1 MKISKTIKKIAAL
14 GTGLS
19 MVGATMLSAMAA
31 ADLATYPAP
40 FVKDGVFDALIV
52 VGESAAT
59 QDVLGAIDIATSL
72 QYSSKTTSSVATGT
86 AATISLSGE
95 NKKIEKSSNKLEI
108 NETASGITS
117 SVTKSD
123 LATALA
129 DGSIN
134 NEHGTFDYTQT
145 LYLPTLGRI
154 EYTMDPDD
162 DDNMA
167 KPYFLIPSG
176 ATVYRYK
183 LTFTPALKSDHST
196 ASPGNFLEDIRNK
209 KINLLGQEYT
219 ILKANHPAGNQTTL
233 TLMGGAVSD
242 ILEEGAS
249 KTYTIGG
256 KDYDV
261 SLDFVSTSETKFT
274 VNGEATNALQEGDT
288 FTLADDTELGVVDI
302 LAQEFA
308 GGLRKVDFSL
318 GANKIK
324 IDDSNT
330 GNQTWGATV
339 TIGKEDMSQV
349 KADIVVSVDGGTVHG
364 SDVSISSIE
373 VNYTAGSDLYLEAGK
388 LASEVADDKENQKGN
403 FFTNG
408 FDYKFEGLQIG
419 KTEDIKF
426 VPSGSNNV
434 KVEFT
439 NKNGVKYNEDIF
451 GRTASGTYNLGRY
464 TGSEM
469 RKLATNETDN
479 IEKNHYFVV
488 SKNEYS
494 RIMQFKSVTPG
505 SSTTDSAGTVT
516 VKDLGSGDSIDISYA
531 SLTGSLQLDGNTYR
545 VNLSAD
551 GTSATLNID
560 FNGDGDLSDF
570 ALPELWTQYGANI
583 TLTPSNQ
590 TDGAGDGG
598 NSSAGSIVI
607 TTETDEDDAKDVV
620 AINLTESGDGKIDI
634 TDNFKV
640 TGTTGKYTMSW
651 SPRQAEDGS
660 YKYSWYTTYGVFVE
674 VDRKGSGNTQN
685 DFNLVYPDEQAYGA
699 LFVTSGITS
708 ASKST
713 GAGTVETTSVTRIDV
728 GAAVLDT
735 DPAVEGREKQNN
747 LIVVGSA
754 AINKAAASLLGLPF
768 PTYGYTGK
776 LGVPE
781 NAAIIKLIEHSDG
794 KAALLVMGW
803 EADDTQR
810 ASRVVADY
818 AKYQK
823 EGTLKGTEVEV
834 TGSSLTDITVS
845 APSVVTAAATT
856 TE

>member
-154 EYTMDPDD
+154 EYTVDPDD
-162 DDNMA
+162 DDNVA

-183 LTFTPALKSDHST
+183 ITFTPALKSDHST

-288 FTLADDTELGVVDI
+288 FTLADDTELGVISQCEGISFTLADDTELGVVDI

-339 TIGKEDMSQV
+339 TIGKEDMSQ
-349 KADIVVSVDGGTVHG
+349 
-364 SDVSISSIE
+364 
-373 VNYTAGSDLYLEAGK
+373 
-388 LASEVADDKENQKGN
+388 
-403 FFTNG
+403 
-408 FDYKFEGLQIG
+408 
-419 KTEDIKF
+419 
-426 VPSGSNNV
+426 
-434 KVEFT
+434 
-439 NKNGVKYNEDIF
+439 
-451 GRTASGTYNLGRY
+451 
-464 TGSEM
+464 
-469 RKLATNETDN
+469 
-479 IEKNHYFVV
+479 
-488 SKNEYS
+488 
-494 RIMQFKSVTPG
+494 
-505 SSTTDSAGTVT
+505 
-516 VKDLGSGDSIDISYA
+516 
-531 SLTGSLQLDGNTYR
+531 
-545 VNLSAD
+545 
-551 GTSATLNID
+551 
-560 FNGDGDLSDF
+560 
-570 ALPELWTQYGANI
+570 
-583 TLTPSNQ
+583 
-590 TDGAGDGG
+590 
-598 NSSAGSIVI
+598 
-607 TTETDEDDAKDVV
+607 
-620 AINLTESGDGKIDI
+620 
-634 TDNFKV
+634 
-640 TGTTGKYTMSW
+640 
-651 SPRQAEDGS
+651 
-660 YKYSWYTTYGVFVE
+660 
-674 VDRKGSGNTQN
+674 
-685 DFNLVYPDEQAYGA
+685 
-699 LFVTSGITS
+699 
-708 ASKST
+708 
-713 GAGTVETTSVTRIDV
+713 
-728 GAAVLDT
+728 
-735 DPAVEGREKQNN
+735 
-747 LIVVGSA
+747 
-754 AINKAAASLLGLPF
+754 
-768 PTYGYTGK
+768 
-776 LGVPE
+776 
-781 NAAIIKLIEHSDG
+781 
-794 KAALLVMGW
+794 
-803 EADDTQR
+803 
-810 ASRVVADY
+810 
-818 AKYQK
+818 
-823 EGTLKGTEVEV
+823 
-834 TGSSLTDITVS
+834 
-845 APSVVTAAATT
+845 
-856 TE
+856 